1 MKQSDY
7 IHELIEQGRFTEA
20 KLLLSAG
27 TVRPEAIFEL
37 AFNLGNGFY
46 SCEQFRDARESFGLA
61 QRYESIGLLAT
72 VKFANCLLQTG
83 DRADALSILYEVSD
97 NFNALPQEAL
107 DIFLRI
113 VVHLREYELL
123 AKAEQKARLRFPNTS
138 FYWFAGGTLAYKH
151 ERYFQ
156 AITFFGRA
164 VELSPVK
171 ASYRLA
177 LARAFLKLKRD
188 TEAIRVLDE
197 IDISEIPCIADIMLM
212 KIVFSEIGY
221 FEGIE
226 NCCSELTRRYFQKN
240 QT

>member
-7 IHELIEQGRFTEA
+7 INTLVEQGRFTEA

-27 TVRPEAIFEL
+27 TVRPDAIFEL

-46 SCEQFRDARESFGLA
+46 SCGHFRDARDSFSLA
-61 QRYESIGLLAT
+61 MSHGSIGVLAT
-72 VKFANCLLQTG
+72 MKFANCLLQTG
-83 DRADALSILYEVSD
+83 DRAETLSILYEIAD
-97 NFNALPQEAL
+97 NINALPQEAL

-113 VVHLREYELL
+113 AVHVREYQLL
-123 AKAEQKARLRFPNTS
+123 AKAERKARLRFPNTS
-138 FYWFAGGTLAYKH
+138 FYWFAGGTLACKK
-151 ERYFQ
+151 EQYFQ

-164 VELSPVK
+164 VELSPLK

-177 LARAFLKLKRD
+177 LARSLLKLKRE
-188 TEAIRVLDE
+188 TQAIRVLDE
-197 IDISEIPCIADIMLM
+197 LDLTKISCIADIILM
-212 KIVFSEIGY
+212 KRLFIEIGY
-221 FEGIE
+221 HEGIE

>member
-138 FYWFAGGTLAYKH
+138 FYWFCCRCCFSNSRVFCTCCFSCDCFCKV
-151 ERYFQ
+151 YFT
-156 AITFFGRA
+156 I
-164 VELSPVK
+164 
-171 ASYRLA
+171 
-177 LARAFLKLKRD
+177 
-188 TEAIRVLDE
+188 
-197 IDISEIPCIADIMLM
+197 IP
-212 KIVFSEIGY
+212 F
-221 FEGIE
+221 
-226 NCCSELTRRYFQKN
+226 N
-240 QT
+240 